1 MFSNQQWESMPSH
14 TSPEMLR
21 SPLERVALLIKGMA
35 GHDLLAGASG
45 PGGVAR
51 VLSRCLS
58 PPDPAAVSSATLLL
72 RQIGAFD
79 GGEALT
85 ALGGHLNRMPMDPRV
100 GECRGGRAQS
110 DDE

>member
-1 MFSNQQWESMPSH
+1 MPSH

-35 GHDLLAGASG
+35 GHDLLAGAAGS
-45 PGGVAR
+45 GGVAR
-51 VLSRCLS
+51 VLERCLS
-58 PPDPAAVSSATLLL
+58 PPSAAAIGGATQLL

-79 GGEALT
+79 GNEELT

-100 GECRGGRAQS
+100 GQYRVLNKFS
-110 DDE
+110 

>member
-1 MFSNQQWESMPSH
+1 MFSGQQWRTMPSH

-35 GHDLLAGASG
+35 GHDLLAGVAG
-45 PGGVAR
+45 AGGVAR

-58 PPDPAAVSSATLLL
+58 PPAPAAIAGATRLLQ
-72 RQIGAFD
+72 QIGAFD
-79 GGEALT
+79 GEEELT

-100 GECRGGRAQS
+100 GGCIAGNQAGS
-110 DDE
+110 WL